1 MVLYNNNMQKNQY
14 YEISKFILPCIIE
27 LMLFSMISVVNLI
40 MVGKIGPEAISAVGL
55 TSQPVNMSLAVF
67 QSFNIGATALIA
79 RYVGSKSY
87 DLAKKVVIQALQI
100 SFLIGVVLTI
110 PVYIFSRNIVLLI
123 GANSES
129 VINATIYMKFMA
141 LGIIFQVIPLSISSL
156 FRGAG
161 DSKSPMMINIIAN
174 IINVILGYLLIF
186 GNMGFPRLGIYGA
199 GLSATIAKIIQT
211 VLALVLLFKTKME
224 IRLDVNINLG
234 LDKRILSKIINIG
247 SASAIEQII
256 LRVGFFLYT
265 RTIANLGT
273 IDFAAHQVCLNISGL
288 STNFGHALGMAS
300 TSFTGRLLGSNKR
313 DILGEYIK
321 KLITIG
327 LIISVLISIL
337 FIFKGQS
344 VASIYTNDNAI
355 INKLVPI
362 MIILSLINPA
372 QNSVLVLSGALKGA
386 GETRWPL
393 LTSLIGLLVIRIPL
407 VLLFVNYL
415 NFGLYGA
422 WVATLIDKYVSLIIL
437 RIGFIKGK
445 WRDRD
450 I

>member
-1 MVLYNNNMQKNQY
+1 MQKNQY